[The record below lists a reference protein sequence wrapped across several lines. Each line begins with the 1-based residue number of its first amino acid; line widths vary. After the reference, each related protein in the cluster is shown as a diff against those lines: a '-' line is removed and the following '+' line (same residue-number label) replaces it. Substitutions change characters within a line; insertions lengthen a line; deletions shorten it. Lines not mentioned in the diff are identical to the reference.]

1 LHLAIKNQHFL
12 ITKFLLDNGAKLNLE
27 AAVHLALMPKN
38 KRSIINENVYTAL
51 GYSAEILYFLNEN
64 EKKTPEIKAKI
75 DTATKIYD
83 LID

>member
-1 LHLAIKNQHFL
+1 
-12 ITKFLLDNGAKLNLE
+12 
-27 AAVHLALMPKN
+27 
-38 KRSIINENVYTAL
+38 L